1 MTVALVALVVAV
13 LRLVASVVRGN
24 AVGRVELVIS
34 AGELSGLAVRGSWNK
49 KFENVNKQYLKE
61 VKAGPNNIC
70 FSF

>member
-49 KFENVNKQYLKE
+49 KFDKQYVKE
-61 VKAGPNNIC
+61 VTAGPNNIC
-70 FSF
+70 YSF